1 MLFRRSDF
9 PEEGEIVLCRV
20 ESVSK
25 SSVFVS
31 FLEYDGLSGIISISE
46 IAPGRIR
53 TISNYVKEGMLIVC
67 KVLRAFPERKHFE
80 LSLRRVSDK
89 ERKNKLEFM
98 KQEQAAEKI
107 VEFTAKKNSLDF
119 NKLYD
124 AITEELFK
132 EYSSLYE
139 AFYDIA
145 TTKKEFPLKKIA
157 PEVREQLIKTI
168 HDRIKP
174 KVMDIEGNFF
184 LSSIADNGIE
194 LIKKAFKEING
205 IKTPSDEQITITY
218 AGSGK
223 YRFVISGSDYKKMEE
238 YLAKIINHLEEFS
251 KKHKLEFSVER
262 KE

>member
-25 SSVFVS
+25 NSVFVS
-31 FLEYDGLSGIISISE
+31 FLEYDGLSGIIPISE

-53 TISNYVKEGMLIVC
+53 TIRDYVKEGMIIVC

-89 ERKNKLEFM
+89 ERKDKLEFM

-107 VEFTAKKNSLDF
+107 VEFIAKKSSLDF

-145 TTKKEFPLKKIA
+145 TTKKEFPLKKISQ
-157 PEVREQLIKTI
+157 EVREQLINTVR
-168 HDRIKP
+168 DRIKP

-184 LSSIADNGIE
+184 LSSTADNGIE
-194 LIKKAFKEING
+194 LIKEAFDG
-205 IKTPSDEQITITY
+205 IKDIKAPSDEKITVKY

-223 YRFVISGSDYKKMEE
+223 YLFLITGSDYKKMEE
-238 YLAKIINHLEEFS
+238 YLSKIVNHLEDFS